1 MADYF
6 LKIDGIAGESQDPQH
21 QGEIELESFS
31 WGETFLASPA
41 AGTRGAGK
49 VHIQNMNITKLV
61 DKASPLLMVAAASAQ
76 HFASAVLTAQRP
88 GTEPLEYLTITL
100 SDLMM
105 DSYQMEAAAGQPV
118 PTDQVSFSFSRM
130 EIVYHPQRPDGTLDA
145 PVSAGW
151 DVVANR
157 KI

>member
-6 LKIDGIAGESQDPQH
+6 LKIDGIAGESRDPRH

-31 WGETFLASPA
+31 WSETFLASPA
-41 AGTRGAGK
+41 AGARGGGK
-49 VHIQNMNITKLV
+49 VHIQDMNITKLV
-61 DKASPLLMVAAASAQ
+61 DKASPLLMLAGASGQ

-88 GTEPLEYLTITL
+88 GKDPLEYLTITL
-100 SDLMM
+100 SDLMVG
-105 DSYQMEAAAGQPV
+105 SYQMEAAAGQPM
-118 PTDQVSFSFSRM
+118 PADQVSLSFSRI
-130 EIVYHPQRPDGTLDA
+130 EIAYHPQRPDGTLDA

-151 DVVANR
+151 DIAANR